1 MSRSQKKGPF
11 VDENLNEKVLAA
23 RAAGD
28 KKPIK
33 TWARASMISPNF
45 VGLTISV
52 HNGKKHQPIFITEQ
66 MVGHRLGE
74 FAPTRYFR
82 GHGEAHTKEAAA
94 KT

>member
-11 VDENLNEKVLAA
+11 VDHNLAEKVQAA
-23 RAAGD
+23 RSSGD
-28 KKPIK
+28 KKPIR
-33 TWARASMISPNF
+33 TWARASMISPDF
-45 VGLTISV
+45 VGLTIAV

-74 FAPTRYFR
+74 FSPTRYFR